1 MLAVD
6 EFWGDTSTSEA
17 QRGAG
22 FTSLCN
28 PLGLAMA
35 GPAQHLVQA
44 LLAALLETPTTW
56 QIPADF
62 RAAFGGLFYP
72 QTVASLCSDF

>member
-1 MLAVD
+1 
-6 EFWGDTSTSEA
+6 
-17 QRGAG
+17 
-22 FTSLCN
+22 
-28 PLGLAMA
+28 MA

-62 RAAFGGLFYP
+62 RAAFGGLYYP
-72 QTVASLCSDF
+72 QTFASLYSDF